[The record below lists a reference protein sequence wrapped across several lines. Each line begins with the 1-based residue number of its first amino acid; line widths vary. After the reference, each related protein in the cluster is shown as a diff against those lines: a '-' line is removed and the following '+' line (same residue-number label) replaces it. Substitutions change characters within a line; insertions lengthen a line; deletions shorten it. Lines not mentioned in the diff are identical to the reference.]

1 MAIRLILLTSLA
13 SAALLASAIAAHADY
28 VVLRSGARLNVT
40 GYEILGD
47 KYRIHLKGGVVE
59 GSVDDIVVIEPEEIF
74 EPLPEPLSEK
84 TPFQKIIRAAAE
96 RYGVNADLIHCV
108 IAVESNFN
116 PKAVSPKKARGLMQL
131 LPQTAA
137 QLGVKDIF
145 DPEQNVDGGTRYLRD
160 LLKKYSTLTL
170 ALAAYNAGPQRVDQY
185 GRHVPPYLETMKYV
199 QRIAKSYA
207 KIKADAEQQ
216 RLKTSASWA
225 AWRAPN
231 TKTASEERF
240 ASRVLHRVTTWGSY
254 RSFELWIRRRLQGRV
269 LWCAGIRRI
278 LRLAGG
284 WIVALG
290 RRRIGINRPRSNGSN
305 TTRYNRYLPGN
316 IASSAGDGVERGI
329 PDEFKQAIVRG
340 FVIPQDRFL
349 IDLASHA
356 DDVSAHNCLRLIC
369 RGNIVRRARLIVGAL
384 SGTTRVSTRI

>member
-1 MAIRLILLTSLA
+1 MAIRHILLTSLA

-47 KYRIHLKGGVVE
+47 KYRLHLKGGVAEV
-59 GSVDDIVVIEPEEIF
+59 SVDDIVGIEPEEIF

-84 TPFQKIIRAAAE
+84 TPFEKIIRAAAE
-96 RYGVNADLIHCV
+96 RYGVDADLIHCV

-116 PKAVSPKKARGLMQL
+116 PKAVSPKNARGLMQL

-160 LLKKYSTLTL
+160 LLKKYSNLTL

-185 GRHVPPYLETMKYV
+185 GRRVPPYLETMKYV

-216 RLKTSASWA
+216 RLKTSAS
-225 AWRAPN
+225 
-231 TKTASEERF
+231 
-240 ASRVLHRVTTWGSY
+240 
-254 RSFELWIRRRLQGRV
+254 
-269 LWCAGIRRI
+269 
-278 LRLAGG
+278 
-284 WIVALG
+284 
-290 RRRIGINRPRSNGSN
+290 
-305 TTRYNRYLPGN
+305 
-316 IASSAGDGVERGI
+316 
-329 PDEFKQAIVRG
+329 
-340 FVIPQDRFL
+340 
-349 IDLASHA
+349 
-356 DDVSAHNCLRLIC
+356 
-369 RGNIVRRARLIVGAL
+369 
-384 SGTTRVSTRI
+384 